1 MNYDFDFPVHT
12 FVKFLWNGIIMIVID
27 IFINFRELTQTEV
40 KMFEMLK
47 NLLELILS
55 TVQMVQERMLR

>member
-1 MNYDFDFPVHT
+1 
-12 FVKFLWNGIIMIVID
+12 MID
-27 IFINFRELTQTEV
+27 LFIYSRELTQVEH

-55 TVQMVQERMLR
+55 TLEMVQERMLR